1 MNISNLADI
10 SEIIGSIAVV
20 ITLIFLVLQMREN
33 TRAIKASTRQ
43 SARDADSQAIIA
55 AIEHPGAILAWT
67 KPEMTDEEAVQ
78 HTFWLT
84 LFFRNRE
91 NDWFQYQ
98 RGVMDKDT
106 WERYK
111 SSITA
116 TFMSERN
123 RNWWFNWGTLVFNP
137 DYVAQVN
144 SVLEKT
150 PTHKEQV
157 QDRFRAWCASPE
169 EYQRLLV
176 SSSKY

>member
-1 MNISNLADI
+1 MNLSNLADI
-10 SEIIGSIAVV
+10 SDIIGSVAIV

-55 AIEHPGAILAWT
+55 AIENPGAILSWT
-67 KPEMTDEEAVQ
+67 KQEMSDEEVIQ

-91 NDWFQYQ
+91 NDWAQYQ
-98 RGVMDKDT
+98 RGVMDEDT

-116 TFMSERN
+116 TLLSERN
-123 RNWWFNWGTLVFNP
+123 RNWWLNFGASAFKP

-144 SVLEKT
+144 IILEKT
-150 PTHKEQV
+150 PVHKETV
-157 QDRFRAWCASPE
+157 EDRFRWWFASPDE
-169 EYQRLLV
+169 FQKNFIPE
-176 SSSKY
+176 S